1 MPDTITTPDALM
13 ALSNELSDF
22 SDKLDDYIEHAPDP
36 FNSEMMQLRIL
47 DARIAVDA
55 KVIAGIA
62 ADLAAPGVLQ
72 AIGDLNVQLGC
83 ATETLSGDQQREA
96 SAQPDLERALR
107 RGGDLDRQP
116 ARRGYRRARAC
127 GHPQARHQPQGR
139 HQRGAI
145 LKRRR
150 HAITQERQ
158 PC

>member
-22 SDKLDDYIEHAPDP
+22 SGKLDDYIEHAPDP

-72 AIGDLNVQLGC
+72 AISDLNAQVGC

-107 RGGDLDRQP
+107 RGGGLDRQP
-116 ARRGYRRARAC
+116 ARRGHRRARAR
-127 GHPQARHQPQGR
+127 GHLKRTINLK
-139 HQRGAI
+139 GAI
-145 LKRRR
+145 N
-150 HAITQERQ
+150 AAQS
-158 PC
+158 